1 VSGTSVSALAGS
13 ETRDAAAAAQDLL
26 MMWTTDHSRQ
36 QRELVADV
44 FRAAG
49 AVPRQRGAVIVGGLP
64 GAAKDALLEQ
74 YGVDRSQYLTI
85 GVDDVLARMAA
96 RQLIA
101 ADPGRSPLAAA
112 DSAHGEA
119 QRLAKRIALVAVQG
133 GWNVI
138 LDVALASRPATES
151 WTYALRFADYAVVA
165 LFADLGIEESVARSD
180 AAYQRGEEAYR
191 RGSGLGGRYI
201 PPEAIRA
208 LAVPAVTAVRG
219 SVRWASGAEPASVTA
234 GTGPAGGGRAGGL
247 PGGAVAAMIAAFQR
261 GQLSLDGLGLEF
273 RARRWPAVPSVC
285 PPGLEP
291 ARAALDDLEPYA
303 PGSFDDVT
311 FAYDLGRLSDEEYEF
326 LTEAAG
332 AAVPDRP

>member
-1 VSGTSVSALAGS
+1 
-13 ETRDAAAAAQDLL
+13 
-26 MMWTTDHSRQ
+26 MMWTTDRSRQ

-44 FRAAG
+44 FRAAA
-49 AVPRQRGAVIVGGLP
+49 AVPRQRSAIIVGGLP

-74 YGVDRSQYLTI
+74 QGVDRSRYLTI
-85 GVDDVLARMAA
+85 SIDDVLARMAE
-96 RQLIA
+96 RQLIPPV
-101 ADPGRSPLAAA
+101 PGRSPLAAA

-119 QRLAKRIALVAVQG
+119 QHLAKRIGLVAVQG

-151 WTYALRFADYAVVA
+151 WTYALRFADYAVAAV
-165 LFADLGIEESVARSD
+165 FAEFGIEESVAWSR
-180 AAYQRGEEAYR
+180 AAYQRGEEAYG
-191 RGSGLGGRYI
+191 RGSGFGGRYI

-208 LAVPAVTAVRG
+208 LAVPAVTAVRS

-234 GTGPAGGGRAGGL
+234 GGGRSGGL

-273 RARRWPAVPSVC
+273 RVRRWPPVPSVC

-303 PGSFDDVT
+303 PGSFDDVI

-326 LTEAAG
+326 LAEAAS
-332 AAVPDRP
+332 ASAPDRP